1 MRKAD
6 EELVKLVEL
15 QSKKQAEKDRLKG
28 QLSALLREKQNKL
41 KEFNESFKFVG
52 MESEMEVPMEI
63 QGQKETMSI
72 TGSLFQDSQE
82 FVFPN

>member
-82 FVFPN
+82 FAFPN